1 MNIDQARK
9 DLFNEIAESLEQF
22 GFLRRKSGESFLRI
36 VNSGEQDFYFIVNKR
51 GVELAVQPR
60 FSIRINSILDIYH
73 KITVK
78 EKEYFQ
84 DSAVLEN
91 SLGELMGYVDTNKEE
106 GTGGAFNYLMKDPN
120 DLQILKQVIP
130 LRFQEYVLPYFD
142 KNSSVERVDFLL
154 NRNPTKLVMH
164 QWLNPERIIMGT
176 IAAKLV
182 GNPRYRELVS
192 IYTDEMKDVAE
203 RYSVEF
209 ERLLSYLG

>member
-91 SLGELMGYVDTNKEE
+91 SLGELIGYVDNNKEE

-164 QWLNPERIIMGT
+164 QWLNPDRIIMGT